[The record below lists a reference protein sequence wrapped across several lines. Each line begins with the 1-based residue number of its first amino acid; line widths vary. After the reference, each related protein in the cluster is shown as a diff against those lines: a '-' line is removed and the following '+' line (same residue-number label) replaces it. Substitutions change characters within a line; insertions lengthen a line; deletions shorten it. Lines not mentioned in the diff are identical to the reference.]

1 MLAALLLLATLTITS
16 VGYSVWQA
24 RRISAL
30 FPNLGDLVD
39 VGGFRMNCVHVDAPG
54 SPDLPPIVFIHG
66 AGGNL
71 LDQMHAFRPVLEG
84 RAELLF
90 VDRPGHGYS
99 ERGGTVNGLPD
110 GQAEAI
116 ARLMERRGIDR
127 AIVVGHSFGAAI
139 AASFALRHPERTM
152 GVVLLAPATHPW
164 PGGIDWYFSLA
175 TLPCLG
181 WLFAHTVATPL
192 GLRRIDSATRS
203 IFSPNERPLDYI
215 GKTAPHLVL
224 RPTTFL
230 NNAIDVANLHAYVTR
245 VSPRYAEIAA
255 PTVVITGDSDA
266 IVLADVHARGL
277 ARDIAG
283 SELLWIAN
291 LGHKPDYVVTD
302 VVVAA
307 IEKLA
312 GKPRDLQ
319 EAARLAEAR
328 LAVNDASMQEK
339 SYTPVSPSEPI

>member
-1 MLAALLLLATLTITS
+1 MLAALLLLATLTITG

-24 RRISAL
+24 RRISAR

-39 VGGFRMNCVHVDAPG
+39 VGGFRMNCVHVPPPG

-71 LDQMHAFRPVLEG
+71 LDQMHAFRPALEG

-99 ERGGTVNGLPD
+99 ERGGTVNGRPD

-116 ARLMERRGIDR
+116 ARLMETRGIDR
-127 AIVVGHSFGAAI
+127 AIIVGHSFGAAI
-139 AASFALRHPERTM
+139 AASFALHHPERTA

-164 PGGIDWYFSLA
+164 PGGVDWYFSLA
-175 TLPCLG
+175 TLPGLG

-224 RPTTFL
+224 RPMTFL
-230 NNAIDVANLHAYVTR
+230 NNAIDVANLHAYVTHI
-245 VSPRYAEIAA
+245 SPRYAEIAA
-255 PTVVITGDSDA
+255 PTVIITGDSDA
-266 IVLADVHARGL
+266 IVLADIHARGL

-302 VVVAA
+302 LVVAA

-319 EAARLAEAR
+319 EAARRAEAR

-339 SYTPVSPSEPI
+339 PYTPVSPSEPI